1 MRRRRDRYSP
11 FANPL
16 EEQEKADAERVKKRE
31 RYQKKQPADSQ
42 ANKNFH
48 RKMNNL

>member
-1 MRRRRDRYSP
+1 MTRRRDRHNP
-11 FANPL
+11 FGNPL
-16 EEQEKADAERVKKRE
+16 EEQQKLDAERVKKRE

-48 RKMNNL
+48 RKHG

>member
-1 MRRRRDRYSP
+1 MTRRRDRHNP
-11 FANPL
+11 FLDPFEDQKKL
-16 EEQEKADAERVKKRE
+16 DAERVKKRE

-48 RKMNNL
+48 RKMGDL

>member
-1 MRRRRDRYSP
+1 MRRRRDRYNPFESP
-11 FANPL
+11 IS
-16 EEQEKADAERVKKRE
+16 EQEKADAERVKKRE

-48 RKMNNL
+48 RKMSGL

>member
-1 MRRRRDRYSP
+1 MRKQRDRFNP
-11 FANPL
+11 FSNPL
-16 EEQEKADAERVKKRE
+16 EDQQKLDADRVRKRE

-48 RKMNNL
+48 RKINDL

>member
-1 MRRRRDRYSP
+1 MRKREKWNP
-11 FANPL
+11 FGDTF
-16 EEQEKADAERVKKRE
+16 EELKKLSDDRVKKRE

-48 RKMNNL
+48 RKMNGL

>member
-1 MRRRRDRYSP
+1 MRKRDKWNP
-11 FANPL
+11 FGDPSDEL
-16 EEQEKADAERVKKRE
+16 KKLDAERVKKRE

-48 RKMNNL
+48 RKMGDL